1 MKLAYVE
8 ALRRVDGEMLLGA
21 LCDAGLDPADL
32 AADLAG
38 LAVRVEAER
47 LPGPATRV
55 RVIAEESP
63 LPPLT
68 KGGKDKSDDATPSSP
83 APLTKGGAGGI
94 ALQRILDR
102 YHAACAP
109 RSAISDLPSAL
120 IAGFCAGL
128 RRLGIEQVA
137 ISPLPVGLGA
147 PAEPDA
153 FATAALLQ
161 GYPVRGV
168 DVPGLA
174 VTPVAAA
181 ILTGLADQAGPLP
194 AMTLER
200 VGHGAA
206 REGDDLVRL
215 WIGQAGSA
223 GSQAGG
229 AGLQVRALNLVETNI
244 DDMDPEFYDHLM
256 ARLFAAGALDV
267 TLAPMQ
273 MKKNRPATLL
283 RALCPPERLAAVRD
297 LILRETT
304 TLGVRVQEVLR
315 YALPRR
321 MAEVQTPWGPVR
333 VKVAELPDGLA
344 RPIPEYEDC
353 RRLAESSGAPLWQVY
368 AAAQALAGE

>member
-55 RVIAEESP
+55 RLIAEAPPEGSASHQASESA
-63 LPPLT
+63 PPPEVEPF
-68 KGGKDKSDDATPSSP
+68 GGP
-83 APLTKGGAGGI
+83 

-137 ISPLPVGLGA
+137 ISPLPVGVGA

-321 MAEVQTPWGPVR
+321 MAEVRTPWGPVR

-368 AAAQALAGE
+368 AAAQALAGES